1 MRNNN
6 ARHGYTIVGHGYLT
20 RGDGTGTFI
29 ADQNN
34 RMGFYWQQSDDG
46 NQRIVGIA
54 TVDDSIVFENNRD
67 YEKFAVDL
75 GYKPNDSKLYIL
87 GQNSYG
93 MNTGGG
99 STINERKIAELAQ
112 GIKLP
117 LAVTADKTQP
127 SLKVF
132 INSWTPAIAGTGVTL
147 FPITEVNLTDY
158 IPSSSNQMC
167 YAAIFIQS
175 DYATIEI
182 TTSTPRSTSGL
193 PLSRNDLNEAVAA
206 ATAGDTAV
214 YAVKLVNGQTTI
226 TQSDLNNNGWP
237 LQPYVSLATS
247 SGGGSGSVTSVALTV
262 PARQTVAGSPITT
275 SGTLAI
281 TDNNQSAN
289 KFLGGPTTGS
299 PAAPDYR
306 ALVTSDLPS
315 GVGDVVGPSSAV
327 NNDLAAFDTTT
338 GKLIK
343 DSGLTTANAGKAI
356 AALADKFLLQT
367 PDTTNL
373 PNAQAMSALATGL
386 VKNTTGTGVQSI
398 AAAGTDYLA
407 PAAIGVTVEAH
418 STELDTIAGLSP
430 TNGNFLKRVT
440 GAWAAVNIAA
450 SDILSGLL
458 ALGRGGTHADLS
470 ATGPGFLKQATS
482 GADVTVTAVD
492 LSTSDATG
500 TLAAGRFP
508 ALTGDVTTSAGAL
521 ATTLATVNGN
531 VGTFSRV
538 KSVTVN
544 AKGLITAI
552 TQGLVDLA
560 SEVTG
565 LLPLANGGSGADLSG
580 TGPGV
585 LVQASASAVVTVPSA
600 LGINYLAD
608 AYKLSVSVAIASNTT
623 IANPGT
629 ATFDGITLSAGDRT
643 LLFGQST
650 ASQNGIWVFNG
661 SSSALT
667 RPTDFASGSAL
678 FVYRNVVVLSTNGTN
693 FGGLF
698 WRMTSA
704 GTITIDTSAQSWTA
718 IPINLTNATHIPV
731 MAGDGGSGGTA
742 GAVPAPAAGD
752 AIHALFGDATF
763 VGTSRKLVDLT
774 VLGADA
780 ANIDL
785 TSIPGTYKHLM
796 LELELRSDRAAQT
809 TDNAY
814 IRLNNDSTAADY
826 YSYSVHMNGTTPTF
840 SVLER
845 LAVTATGIECN
856 LSTTAATA
864 PANEYGYFQIWIYN
878 YASVANNRKVE
889 VKTLNR
895 SGTTSGN
902 LRQIF
907 TAGWW
912 LNTAAAVSRI
922 TILPVN
928 GSNWKAG
935 SSYMLYGFS

>member
-1 MRNNN
+1 MSKELISQAMRNNN

-247 SGGGSGSVTSVALTV
+247 SGGGT
-262 PARQTVAGSPITT
+262 
-275 SGTLAI
+275 
-281 TDNNQSAN
+281 
-289 KFLGGPTTGS
+289 
-299 PAAPDYR
+299 
-306 ALVTSDLPS
+306 
-315 GVGDVVGPSSAV
+315 GDVTGPVSSTTDDIATYA
-327 NNDLAAFDTTT
+327 DTT
-338 GKLIK
+338 GKVIK

-407 PAAIGVTVEAH
+407 PAAIGVTIEAH

-521 ATTLATVNGN
+521 ATALATVNGN

-538 KSVTVN
+538 KSVTAN

-560 SEVTG
+560 SEVIG
-565 LLPLANGGSGADLSG
+565 LLGLANGGSGADLSG

-585 LVQASASAVVTVPSA
+585 LVQANASAVVTVPSA